1 MARKS
6 KELEEI
12 IKLFDEDEKIE
23 DKNIEKLEL
32 DSKFIYDLKENTTYI
47 IEDKR
52 DFSYVVHSVESIIL
66 VVIFAIIANCNTFV
80 QIHLFVMKHYKWLD
94 KHIKFDNGI
103 PSLST
108 IKRVVS
114 FINPKELE
122 TLCVDSI
129 RNFLINN
136 KPLYCDKDIIIN
148 DIKAIDG
155 KTANSSDRTS
165 SKEGPVAKTNAMS
178 VYSSKLDCCEATEF
192 ISDKT
197 KEIPT
202 GPELLKKVNIENC
215 IVTFDAMSTQIKTIE
230 YIVKNKGFYVA
241 PVKGNQ
247 GTLEENI
254 ELYFKDEKLYNNAK
268 KENYY
273 VTNEKRNGYEEKREY
288 IFTNDIDWLYN
299 KKDWK
304 DLKSIGLVK
313 RTYRDK
319 NGEIKEDIR
328 YYFSNIDASKIE
340 LLSRTIRGEWGIEN
354 KLHFYLDTVFEE
366 DNNKC
371 FLKNSQKNLNI
382 IRKFCM
388 TILKI
393 SKAKTKLSMNSIR
406 FNISMDFEN
415 EIEKIISNLYE

>member
-129 RNFLINN
+129 RNFL
-136 KPLYCDKDIIIN
+136 
-148 DIKAIDG
+148 
-155 KTANSSDRTS
+155 NS
-165 SKEGPVAKTNAMS
+165 K
-178 VYSSKLDCCEATEF
+178 
-192 ISDKT
+192 
-197 KEIPT
+197 
-202 GPELLKKVNIENC
+202 
-215 IVTFDAMSTQIKTIE
+215 
-230 YIVKNKGFYVA
+230 
-241 PVKGNQ
+241 
-247 GTLEENI
+247 
-254 ELYFKDEKLYNNAK
+254 
-268 KENYY
+268 
-273 VTNEKRNGYEEKREY
+273 
-288 IFTNDIDWLYN
+288 YN
-299 KKDWK
+299 K
-304 DLKSIGLVK
+304 I
-313 RTYRDK
+313 
-319 NGEIKEDIR
+319 
-328 YYFSNIDASKIE
+328 
-340 LLSRTIRGEWGIEN
+340 
-354 KLHFYLDTVFEE
+354 
-366 DNNKC
+366 
-371 FLKNSQKNLNI
+371 
-382 IRKFCM
+382 
-388 TILKI
+388 
-393 SKAKTKLSMNSIR
+393 
-406 FNISMDFEN
+406 
-415 EIEKIISNLYE
+415 